1 MNRTAAALAA
11 SLVLL
16 GVLAA
21 AALAVK
27 PPIGTPNLA
36 AMTVQRSD
44 LQPGSV
50 VTINAYQT
58 PPAGFRAVYER
69 DFRIAQTAPGG
80 TLFAL
85 ETQIQLTPSAALQR
99 RVLSLERAEFG
110 SKAGHTL
117 LESAIV
123 RSAGAA
129 SGVTAKDVHFGAV
142 ERIAPGHGSFEERI
156 TLRLG
161 SRTETSEIIE
171 VGDGPVIALLVA
183 VTAGARVPASLS
195 LTLAADVAHHVKAVL
210 ARTGS
215 TGTTGPSG
223 ATGTTG
229 TTGTTGASGAT
240 GTSGSTGAS

>member
-1 MNRTAAALAA
+1 MNRTATALAA

-16 GVLAA
+16 AA
-21 AALAVK
+21 AATTALALT
-27 PPIGTPNLA
+27 PPAGTPNLA

-50 VTINAYQT
+50 VTIDGYQT

-85 ETQIQLTPSAALQR
+85 ETQIQLTPSATVGS
-99 RVLSLERAEFG
+99 RVIGLERIEFG
-110 SKAGHTL
+110 SKAGHKL

-123 RSAGAA
+123 RSAGAG
-129 SGVTAKDVHFGAV
+129 SGVKAKDVHFGAV
-142 ERIAPGHGSFEERI
+142 VRIAPGKGSFDERI

-161 SRTETSEIIE
+161 AHTETSEIIE
-171 VGDGPVIALLVA
+171 VGGGPVIALLVA
-183 VTAGARVPASLS
+183 VTPGTRVPASLS
-195 LTLAADVAHHVKAVL
+195 IALATDVARHVTAVL

-215 TGTTGPSG
+215 TGTTGASGSTGATG

-229 TTGTTGASGAT
+229 AS
-240 GTSGSTGAS
+240 